1 MYVLAN
7 IAFYTTLTPAEVLGS
22 EAVAAVSHGDG
33 DGDGGGDG
41 DGLLARKMFL
51 INFYHQTF
59 GGRLY
64 GYMAFII
71 PVSVAMSCFGGV
83 NGILLTSSRWRSCSA
98 SWLHLSW
105 VFLGFNRVLFL
116 RLFYAGAVQGQM
128 PEILSMIQ
136 VCVSAQLYH
145 LFQFVRFHSPTLL
158 IHILGGQVD
167 SCSRRSH
174 CGEIVVFYIFPQLF
188 WSWQKSLSQCEIH
201 MTPIPT
207 PAFSVI
213 TFTFYVLF

>member
-51 INFYHQTF
+51 INFPHQTF

-83 NGILLTSSRWRSCSA
+83 NGILLTSSR
-98 SWLHLSW
+98 
-105 VFLGFNRVLFL
+105 
-116 RLFYAGAVQGQM
+116 
-128 PEILSMIQ
+128 
-136 VCVSAQLYH
+136 
-145 LFQFVRFHSPTLL
+145 
-158 IHILGGQVD
+158 
-167 SCSRRSH
+167 
-174 CGEIVVFYIFPQLF
+174 
-188 WSWQKSLSQCEIH
+188 
-201 MTPIPT
+201 
-207 PAFSVI
+207 
-213 TFTFYVLF
+213 

>member
-22 EAVAAVSHGDG
+22 EAVAAVSHGE
-33 DGDGGGDG
+33 GGGDG

-83 NGILLTSSRWRSCSA
+83 NGILLTSSR
-98 SWLHLSW
+98 
-105 VFLGFNRVLFL
+105 
-116 RLFYAGAVQGQM
+116 
-128 PEILSMIQ
+128 
-136 VCVSAQLYH
+136 
-145 LFQFVRFHSPTLL
+145 
-158 IHILGGQVD
+158 
-167 SCSRRSH
+167 
-174 CGEIVVFYIFPQLF
+174 
-188 WSWQKSLSQCEIH
+188 
-201 MTPIPT
+201 
-207 PAFSVI
+207 
-213 TFTFYVLF
+213 

>member
-33 DGDGGGDG
+33 DGDGDG
-41 DGLLARKMFL
+41 DVFDQFLPPDLWRATVRLHGIHHTSVCRHVLLWGGQWHPPHLIKVKIMFG
-51 INFYHQTF
+51 I
-59 GGRLY
+59 
-64 GYMAFII
+64 MIAF
-71 PVSVAMSCFGGV
+71 VVG
-83 NGILLTSSRWRSCSA
+83 
-98 SWLHLSW
+98 
-105 VFLGFNRVLFL
+105 FLGFNRVLFL

-167 SCSRRSH
+167 SSSCRSH

-188 WSWQKSLSQCEIH
+188 
-201 MTPIPT
+201 
-207 PAFSVI
+207 
-213 TFTFYVLF
+213 

>member
-33 DGDGGGDG
+33 DGDG
-41 DGLLARKMFL
+41 LLARKMIS

-83 NGILLTSSRWRSCSA
+83 NGILLTSSR
-98 SWLHLSW
+98 
-105 VFLGFNRVLFL
+105 
-116 RLFYAGAVQGQM
+116 
-128 PEILSMIQ
+128 
-136 VCVSAQLYH
+136 
-145 LFQFVRFHSPTLL
+145 
-158 IHILGGQVD
+158 
-167 SCSRRSH
+167 
-174 CGEIVVFYIFPQLF
+174 
-188 WSWQKSLSQCEIH
+188 
-201 MTPIPT
+201 
-207 PAFSVI
+207 
-213 TFTFYVLF
+213 